1 MDIFKR
7 KDLGDANEFAQRA
20 AAAKAATQVQAR
32 ESLAQIRSLL
42 SELEH
47 ATRHVDNDNVKT
59 LHTQAALH
67 LNQLQR
73 TLGDAGSRLRDGARK
88 AIDAGDA
95 QIRDRPWQTLGL
107 VSGLAL
113 ILSVAIFR
121 NRE

>member
-73 TLGDAGSRLRDGARK
+73 TLGDAGSRLRDRARK